1 MVKKI
6 NFIDATFST
15 SLNVDHCRDSR
26 QPADGL
32 TLNACCVQLLHAW
45 HWSTDIVGSALGRC
59 KIIQEATNVSHRQTK
74 EISVGGGGG
83 ERRRMAYV
91 IESLCQTGRGER

>member
-1 MVKKI
+1 MASLILMLFGRQKSPYVLNGEKI

-32 TLNACCVQLLHAW
+32 TLNACCVQLLHA
-45 HWSTDIVGSALGRC
+45 
-59 KIIQEATNVSHRQTK
+59 
-74 EISVGGGGG
+74 
-83 ERRRMAYV
+83 
-91 IESLCQTGRGER
+91 